1 MAAYLHSNQSS
12 DEVCLNFTKEN
23 KLEEFLHVPTD
34 LADTAE
40 ISDIVAFDEK
50 ETPKTFLA
58 DDISEKLTTENNTSP
73 RDLAF
78 IKNVNVREVHETSPF
93 KQAVKG
99 FVLNKLSKK
108 VGSSHLLSG
117 LTEKIVKKLEEGKEN
132 AVNGTQTLPGE
143 KNRVKDSSIEVAN
156 DPIPCELKSVVAND
170 ISEISTVEE
179 AIECFEESKT
189 LLNIPEGN
197 KKLHI
202 KPKILSRSLPSS
214 PARYFG
220 RKGSAEMDHSS
231 DSEEKSSLS
240 ESNNISTFS
249 SKLFPSLDL
258 ETTNLNSED
267 SIELSTMSVEHSEE
281 KFIYPPDPKP
291 VEYFTNAYA
300 GESNTSKNLFS
311 VHKYQPTFLALKNL
325 LAQLPLPHGFLL
337 LSIIVHN
344 SKTISSYY
352 LDYIFDGFI
361 IAYVIYTLLCIVI
374 QIPLEKLPPHVTYDD
389 TQLEMTSI
397 HQSVAEKTMKGSV
410 KILKG
415 DYDPDEQKYHTAEL
429 VNIHIENQCLKIS
442 RISKHNESE
451 ENMTTPI
458 EIYDLCGADISLVP
472 KGLSKR
478 RAFRKKFPICIKLP
492 LSSKNF
498 RTINDSYNDVD
509 QEERCDYVTLFPY
522 KDGLLEAPKR
532 QALYIFALTDREK
545 ETWFYALKKCISSE
559 ELNATECSS
568 LYSSSPKLDMTSI
581 SYSSLM
587 EINSEETLSVT
598 EDSSGISAEIS
609 FVSSK
614 TKPTLEF
621 QDYVKTLF
629 EIYFRDINT
638 SDHSWKPGIFL
649 DISQKEDIKSTT
661 RPVEWINV
669 ALGRLF
675 YDFLTQKYW
684 SERIM
689 EKIQKKLNN
698 LEMPSFVETLE
709 VTDVFM
715 GTCIPQLHSVS
726 NVVVDEFG
734 IWLDF
739 DFTYNGSFQM
749 TLQTKLK
756 MPKKHQIQSD
766 EQTDN
771 PEMKQSAEANE
782 SSDDEG
788 KSPKQ
793 NKLINK
799 LEKWITHK
807 HFQTVA
813 QSRFVKKYVG
823 DISNMLLTL
832 TVEVNLLQGILA
844 INIPPV
850 PTDRVWYGFR
860 KDPILNITASPKVGS
875 HEINLSAVVKMIEQR
890 LIRAFKIRPQNQ
902 KILKTACLVVPS
914 LLDKRSI
921 IVYASHL

>member
-1 MAAYLHSNQSS
+1 M
-12 DEVCLNFTKEN
+12 K
-23 KLEEFLHVPTD
+23 
-34 LADTAE
+34 
-40 ISDIVAFDEK
+40 
-50 ETPKTFLA
+50 
-58 DDISEKLTTENNTSP
+58 
-73 RDLAF
+73 
-78 IKNVNVREVHETSPF
+78 
-93 KQAVKG
+93 
-99 FVLNKLSKK
+99 VL
-108 VGSSHLLSG
+108 
-117 LTEKIVKKLEEGKEN
+117 
-132 AVNGTQTLPGE
+132 
-143 KNRVKDSSIEVAN
+143 
-156 DPIPCELKSVVAND
+156 
-170 ISEISTVEE
+170 
-179 AIECFEESKT
+179 EESKT
-189 LLNIPEGN
+189 LLNIPEDS
-197 KKLHI
+197 KKLHV
-202 KPKILSRSLPSS
+202 KTKIVSRSLPSS
-214 PARYFG
+214 PARYFS
-220 RKGSAEMDHSS
+220 RKGSMEIDHSS
-231 DSEEKSSLS
+231 DSEEKSSIS

-249 SKLFPSLDL
+249 SKIFSNLDL
-258 ETTNLNSED
+258 ETTNLNTENG
-267 SIELSTMSVEHSEE
+267 IELSTMSVEHSEE
-281 KFIYPPDPKP
+281 KGIYSPNPKP
-291 VEYFTNAYA
+291 MEYFKNAYM
-300 GESNTSKNLFS
+300 GEKDTSKNLFS
-311 VHKYQPTFLALKNL
+311 VHKYHHTFLALKNL
-325 LAQLPLPHGFLL
+325 LAQLPLSHGFLL

-344 SKTISSYY
+344 SKTFSSYY

-361 IAYVIYTLLCIVI
+361 AAYVIYTLLCIVI
-374 QIPLEKLPPHVTYDD
+374 QIPTEKLPPHVTYDD

-397 HQSVAEKTMKGSV
+397 HQSVADKTMKGSV

-415 DYDPDEQKYHTAEL
+415 DYDPDEQRQHMAEL
-429 VNIHIENQCLKIS
+429 VNICIENQCLKIS
-442 RISKHNESE
+442 RIPKNNECD
-451 ENMTTPI
+451 ENATTPF
-458 EIYDLCGADISLVP
+458 EIYDLSGADISLVP
-472 KGLSKR
+472 KDLSKR

-492 LSSKNF
+492 LSSKNYQ
-498 RTINDSYNDVD
+498 TINDSYDMD
-509 QEERCDYVTLFPY
+509 QEGRCDYVSLFPY
-522 KDGLLEAPKR
+522 QDGLIETPKR

-545 ETWFYALKKCISSE
+545 ETWFYALKKCIVLE
-559 ELNATECSS
+559 ELNATEYST

-598 EDSSGISAEIS
+598 EDSSGISAELNFIQ
-609 FVSSK
+609 SK

-621 QDYVKTLF
+621 EDYVKTLF
-629 EIYFRDINT
+629 ENYFRDINT
-638 SDHSWKPGIFL
+638 SEHSWKPEIFSDANRKK
-649 DISQKEDIKSTT
+649 DISSTV
-661 RPVEWINV
+661 RHVEWVNV

-756 MPKKHQIQSD
+756 MPKTKHQMQSD
-766 EQTDN
+766 EHPDN
-771 PEMKQSAEANE
+771 SDLKQSAEVNE
-782 SSDDEG
+782 SSDDDG

-799 LEKWITHK
+799 LEKWISHK

-844 INIPPV
+844 VNIPPV

-890 LIRAFKIRPQNQ
+890 LIRAFKKAIVMPHMDD
-902 KILKTACLVVPS
+902 L
-914 LLDKRSI
+914 I
-921 IVYASHL
+921 IPLMFSSAYEE

>member
-1 MAAYLHSNQSS
+1 MATYIHSNQSS
-12 DEVCLNFTKEN
+12 EEICLTFTKES

-34 LADTAE
+34 TAE
-40 ISDIVAFDEK
+40 ISDIVALHEK
-50 ETPKTFLA
+50 ETPKTVVA
-58 DDISEKLTTENNTSP
+58 DVISEKLTTESNSNPGDPT
-73 RDLAF
+73 F
-78 IKNVNVREVHETSPF
+78 TKNVNVREVHETSPF

-132 AVNGTQTLPGE
+132 TSNGTPALSGE
-143 KNRVKDSSIEVAN
+143 KNRAKESSIEVAN

-189 LLNIPEGN
+189 LLNIPEDD
-197 KKLHI
+197 KKLNV

-220 RKGSAEMDHSS
+220 RKGSTEMDHSS

-240 ESNNISTFS
+240 ESNNISI
-249 SKLFPSLDL
+249 FPSLDL
-258 ETTNLNSED
+258 ETTNLNSENG
-267 SIELSTMSVEHSEE
+267 IELSTTSVEHSEE

-291 VEYFTNAYA
+291 VEYFKNAYV
-300 GESNTSKNLFS
+300 GESDGSKNLFS

-361 IAYVIYTLLCIVI
+361 VAYVTYTLLCIVI
-374 QIPLEKLPPHVTYDD
+374 QIPSEKLPPHVTYDN

-410 KILKG
+410 KILRG
-415 DYDPDEQKYHTAEL
+415 DYDPDEQRHHVAEL
-429 VNIHIENQCLKIS
+429 VNIYIENQCLKIS
-442 RISKHNESE
+442 RISKHNESD
-451 ENMTTPI
+451 ENITTPF

-492 LSSKNF
+492 VSSKNS
-498 RTINDSYNDVD
+498 RTINDSYDDVD

-545 ETWFYALKKCISSE
+545 ETWFYALKKCINLE
-559 ELNATECSS
+559 ELNATEYSS

-609 FVSSK
+609 FVPSK
-614 TKPTLEF
+614 IKPTLEF
-621 QDYVKTLF
+621 DDYLKTLF
-629 EIYFRDINT
+629 ENYFRDINT
-638 SDHSWKPGIFL
+638 SEHSWKPEIFS
-649 DISQKEDIKSTT
+649 DASQKKGINSTT

-684 SERIM
+684 SERII

-756 MPKKHQIQSD
+756 MPKKHQMQSD

-771 PEMKQSAEANE
+771 SEMKQSAEANE

-799 LEKWITHK
+799 LEKWIAHK

-844 INIPPV
+844 VNIPPV

-890 LIRAFKIRPQNQ
+890 LIRAFKKAIVMPHMDD
-902 KILKTACLVVPS
+902 L
-914 LLDKRSI
+914 I
-921 IVYASHL
+921 IPLMFSSAYDE